1 VLPAGAYIYGDYCT
15 GEMFMLNDG
24 VATMILSTGLN
35 ISSFGEDE
43 AGEPYVVHLGGS
55 IHRIVAP

>member
-1 VLPAGAYIYGDYCT
+1 
-15 GEMFMLNDG
+15 MLNDG